1 MSQNVPGKETPQMAF
16 TTQAASSLS
25 LSYLLGSGEK
35 MPQFRWGFLK
45 LWELVPCFHA
55 SRGAVPRI
63 YQLGPQRQD
72 GLQPWDLTG
81 AWASGGTSRNAIL
94 HSSSSHHLPQDGSH
108 LLIVCCLGRMTLTL
122 YFTLSMESPGLPVS
136 KGRGVRTQE
145 SR

>member
-16 TTQAASSLS
+16 TTQAASSLN

-35 MPQFRWGFLK
+35 MPQFRGGFLK
-45 LWELVPCFHA
+45 LWEPIPGFHV
-55 SRGAVPRI
+55 SGGAVPRI
-63 YQLGPQRQD
+63 YQLGPQRRD

-94 HSSSSHHLPQDGSH
+94 HSSSSHHLPQDGPH
-108 LLIVCCLGRMTLTL
+108 LLIVCCLGRMTLTFC
-122 YFTLSMESPGLPVS
+122 FTLSMESPGLTVS